1 VDDAELKTQ
10 FSDLTLDYCI
20 RIVNPEDMS
29 DMPDDGVAE
38 DYISILVNNK
48 EVLMKRQELIH
59 ELLHENIRYDKTN
72 VDDLMLGLNSILK
85 RDVDT
90 EKSNEISNALL
101 NFIVL
106 YDEESAGSLKKRN
119 VDERFIDFLSK
130 LAIKHQ
136 AVLGEILRDARQG
149 TEHWIDID
157 AEMVV
162 RENFGDRG
170 LNYLIKK
177 SNDRE
182 VELSTNLD
190 SNLRLINFLLAKQT
204 QAMDYFDD
212 RATLELEKENIEEL
226 LERMEALHRMY
237 EDTLDAHNE

>member
-1 VDDAELKTQ
+1 
-10 FSDLTLDYCI
+10 
-20 RIVNPEDMS
+20 
-29 DMPDDGVAE
+29 
-38 DYISILVNNK
+38 
-48 EVLMKRQELIH
+48 
-59 ELLHENIRYDKTN
+59 
-72 VDDLMLGLNSILK
+72 
-85 RDVDT
+85 
-90 EKSNEISNALL
+90 
-101 NFIVL
+101 
-106 YDEESAGSLKKRN
+106 
-119 VDERFIDFLSK
+119 
-130 LAIKHQ
+130 
-136 AVLGEILRDARQG
+136 
-149 TEHWIDID
+149 
-157 AEMVV
+157 MVV

>member
-1 VDDAELKTQ
+1 
-10 FSDLTLDYCI
+10 
-20 RIVNPEDMS
+20 
-29 DMPDDGVAE
+29 
-38 DYISILVNNK
+38 
-48 EVLMKRQELIH
+48 
-59 ELLHENIRYDKTN
+59 
-72 VDDLMLGLNSILK
+72 MLGLNSILK